1 MSTKNKTQKTGKGAI
16 KTVLRFMRPYTPLL
30 VLALLCS
37 AVQIAATLLAPVVI
51 GKAVDYIIGENNVD
65 LSMVLHY
72 AYILIGLIAVVMVFQ
87 WLSALCT
94 NQAANATVRD
104 LRAAAFGKL
113 NRVPLSYIDGHS
125 HGDLL
130 SRVVSDT
137 DLISDGLIQGFTQLF
152 SGVVTVAGT
161 IVFMLRLN
169 LSVTLVVVLITPV
182 SIAVAYLIAR
192 ATHNMFKLQQ
202 AKRGELSGLSEEAL
216 SGMQVIKAFGRE
228 DAVIK
233 DFERTDE
240 ELRKVG
246 VKAMFYSALTNP
258 GTRFVNG
265 IVYAAVAVVGALMV
279 IRSGSAGFT
288 VGILSAF
295 LTYANQYT
303 KPFNEIT
310 GVITELQTASA
321 AAGRVQE
328 LLCERE
334 EPSDEGL
341 PALAHCDGS
350 LRLRNV
356 DFSYDPARPLLQD
369 LNLDVSPGSRVA
381 IVGPT
386 GCGKTTLINLLMRF
400 YDPQKGEI
408 LLSGTPVTQITR
420 DSLRGSFGMVLQD
433 SWIFRGTVA
442 ENIAYGKPDATQE
455 EIEDAAKRAH
465 IHSFIQKL
473 QNGYNTIIDDEGSS
487 ISQGEKQ
494 LLCIARILL
503 THPPMLILDEAT
515 SNIDTR
521 TEQKIQSAFAAMMKG
536 RTSFVIAHRLS
547 TIADADR
554 ILVMRDGNVIEQ
566 GTHEKLLAQGGFYAD
581 LYNSQFV

>member
-1 MSTKNKTQKTGKGAI
+1 MSAKKTKTKTPKGSI
-16 KTVLRFMRPYTPLL
+16 RLVLSYMRPYFPLIL
-30 VLALLCS
+30 LALLFS
-37 AVQIAATLLAPVVI
+37 VIQIAATLLAPVVI

-65 LSMVLHY
+65 FEKILHY
-72 AYILIGLIAVVMVFQ
+72 SFILMGLIALVMVFQ
-87 WLSALCT
+87 WLGSLCT
-94 NQAANATVRD
+94 NKAAMNTVRD
-104 LRAAAFGKL
+104 LRCAAFNKL
-113 NRVPLSYIDGHS
+113 NRVPLSYIDNRS
-125 HGDLL
+125 HGDML
-130 SRVVSDT
+130 SRVVNDT

-152 SGVVTVAGT
+152 SGIVTVAGT

-182 SIAVAYLIAR
+182 SICVAYLIAR

-202 AKRGELSGLSEEAL
+202 TKRGELSGLSEEAL
-216 SGMQVIKAFGRE
+216 SGVKEIKAFGRE
-228 DAVIK
+228 KIAEAEFDGVNE
-233 DFERTDE
+233 D
-240 ELRKVG
+240 LRKVG

-258 GTRFVNG
+258 GTRFVNA

-279 IRSGSAGFT
+279 IKSGNVGFT

-295 LTYANQYT
+295 LAYANQYT

-310 GVITELQTASA
+310 GVVTELQTASA
-321 AAGRVQE
+321 AAGRVKE
-328 LLCERE
+328 LLDETE
-334 EPSDEGL
+334 EPSDDGL
-341 PALAHCDGS
+341 PALSYCDGS
-350 LRLRNV
+350 IEIEHVNFAYV
-356 DFSYDPARPLLQD
+356 PDRPLIQD
-369 LNLDVSPGSRVA
+369 LNLSVLPGRRVA

-400 YDPQKGEI
+400 YDPQSGRI
-408 LLSGTPVTQITR
+408 LLSDTPVTEITR
-420 DSLRGSFGMVLQD
+420 NSLRGSYGMVLQD

-442 ENIAYGKPDATQE
+442 ENIAYGKPNATRE

-473 QNGYNTIIDDEGSS
+473 KNGYDTVIDDEGSS

-494 LLCIARILL
+494 LLCIARIML
-503 THPPMLILDEAT
+503 TQPPMLILDEAT

-521 TEQKIQSAFAAMMKG
+521 TEHKIQSAFAAMMKG

-547 TIADADR
+547 TIIDADV

-566 GTHEKLLAQGGFYAD
+566 GTHAELIEKGGFYSQ

>member
-1 MSTKNKTQKTGKGAI
+1 MSAKKTKTKTPKGSI
-16 KTVLRFMRPYTPLL
+16 RLVLSYMRPYFPLIL
-30 VLALLCS
+30 LALLFS
-37 AVQIAATLLAPVVI
+37 VIQIAATLLAPVVI

-65 LSMVLHY
+65 FEKILHY
-72 AYILIGLIAVVMVFQ
+72 SFILMGLIALVMVFQ
-87 WLSALCT
+87 WLGSLCT
-94 NQAANATVRD
+94 NKAAMNTVRD
-104 LRAAAFGKL
+104 LRCAAFNKL
-113 NRVPLSYIDGHS
+113 NRVPLSYIDNRS
-125 HGDLL
+125 HGDML
-130 SRVVSDT
+130 SRVVNDT

-152 SGVVTVAGT
+152 SGIVTVAGT

-182 SIAVAYLIAR
+182 SICVAYLIAR

-216 SGMQVIKAFGRE
+216 SGVKEIKAFGRE
-228 DAVIK
+228 KISEAEFDGVNE
-233 DFERTDE
+233 D
-240 ELRKVG
+240 LRKVG

-258 GTRFVNG
+258 GTRFVNA

-279 IRSGSAGFT
+279 IKSGNVGFT

-295 LTYANQYT
+295 LAYANQYT

-310 GVITELQTASA
+310 GVVTELQTASA
-321 AAGRVQE
+321 AAGRVKE
-328 LLCERE
+328 LLDETE
-334 EPSDEGL
+334 EPSDDGL
-341 PALAHCDGS
+341 PALSYCDGS
-350 LRLRNV
+350 IEIEHVNFAYV
-356 DFSYDPARPLLQD
+356 PDRPLIQD
-369 LNLDVSPGSRVA
+369 LNLSVLPGRRVA

-400 YDPQKGEI
+400 YDPQSGRI
-408 LLSGTPVTQITR
+408 LLSDTPVTEITR
-420 DSLRGSFGMVLQD
+420 NSLRGSYGMVLQD

-442 ENIAYGKPDATQE
+442 ENIAYGKPNATRE

-473 QNGYNTIIDDEGSS
+473 KNGYDTVIDDEGSS

-494 LLCIARILL
+494 LLCIARIML
-503 THPPMLILDEAT
+503 TQPPMLILDEAT

-521 TEQKIQSAFAAMMKG
+521 TEHKIQSAFAAMMKG

-547 TIADADR
+547 TIIDADV

-566 GTHEKLLAQGGFYAD
+566 GTHAELIEKGGFYSQ

>member
-1 MSTKNKTQKTGKGAI
+1 MSAKKTKTKTPKGSI
-16 KTVLRFMRPYTPLL
+16 RLVLSYMRPYFPLIL
-30 VLALLCS
+30 LALLFS
-37 AVQIAATLLAPVVI
+37 VIQIAATLLAPVVI

-65 LSMVLHY
+65 FEKILHY
-72 AYILIGLIAVVMVFQ
+72 SFILMGLIALVMVFQ
-87 WLSALCT
+87 WLGSLCT
-94 NQAANATVRD
+94 NKAAMNTVRD
-104 LRAAAFGKL
+104 LRCAAFNKL
-113 NRVPLSYIDGHS
+113 NRVPLSYIDNRS
-125 HGDLL
+125 HGDML
-130 SRVVSDT
+130 SRVVNDT

-152 SGVVTVAGT
+152 SGIVTVAGT

-182 SIAVAYLIAR
+182 SICVAYLIAR

-216 SGMQVIKAFGRE
+216 SGVKEIKAFGRE
-228 DAVIK
+228 KISEAEFDGVNE
-233 DFERTDE
+233 D
-240 ELRKVG
+240 LRKVG

-258 GTRFVNG
+258 GTRFVNA

-279 IRSGSAGFT
+279 IKSGNVGFT

-295 LTYANQYT
+295 LAYANQYT

-310 GVITELQTASA
+310 GVVTELQTASA
-321 AAGRVQE
+321 AAGRVKE
-328 LLCERE
+328 LLDETE
-334 EPSDEGL
+334 EPSDDGL
-341 PALAHCDGS
+341 PALSYCDGS
-350 LRLRNV
+350 LEIEHVNFAYV
-356 DFSYDPARPLLQD
+356 PDRPLIQD
-369 LNLDVSPGSRVA
+369 LNLSVLPGRRVA

-400 YDPQKGEI
+400 YDPQSGRI
-408 LLSGTPVTQITR
+408 LLSDTPVTEITR
-420 DSLRGSFGMVLQD
+420 NSLRGSYGMVLQD

-442 ENIAYGKPDATQE
+442 ENIAYGKPNATRE

-473 QNGYNTIIDDEGSS
+473 KNGYDTVIDDEGSS

-494 LLCIARILL
+494 LLCIARIML
-503 THPPMLILDEAT
+503 TQPPMLILDEAT

-521 TEQKIQSAFAAMMKG
+521 TEHKIQSAFAAMMKG

-547 TIADADR
+547 TIIDADV

-566 GTHEKLLAQGGFYAD
+566 GTHAELIEKGGFYSQ
-581 LYNSQFV
+581 LYNSQFI

>member
-1 MSTKNKTQKTGKGAI
+1 MSAKKTKTKTPKGSI
-16 KTVLRFMRPYTPLL
+16 RLVLSYMRPYFPLIL
-30 VLALLCS
+30 LALLFS
-37 AVQIAATLLAPVVI
+37 VIQIAATLLAPVVI

-65 LSMVLHY
+65 FEKILHY
-72 AYILIGLIAVVMVFQ
+72 SFILMGLIALVMVFQ
-87 WLSALCT
+87 WLGSLCT
-94 NQAANATVRD
+94 NKAAMNTVRD
-104 LRAAAFGKL
+104 LRCAAFNKL
-113 NRVPLSYIDGHS
+113 NRVPLSYIDNRS
-125 HGDLL
+125 HGDML
-130 SRVVSDT
+130 SRVVNDT

-152 SGVVTVAGT
+152 SGIVTVAGT

-182 SIAVAYLIAR
+182 SICVAYLIAR

-216 SGMQVIKAFGRE
+216 SGVKEIKAFGRE
-228 DAVIK
+228 KISEAEFDGVNE
-233 DFERTDE
+233 D
-240 ELRKVG
+240 LRKVG

-258 GTRFVNG
+258 GTRFVNA

-279 IRSGSAGFT
+279 IKSGNVGFT

-295 LTYANQYT
+295 LAYANQYT
-303 KPFNEIT
+303 KLFNEIT
-310 GVITELQTASA
+310 GVVTELQTASA
-321 AAGRVQE
+321 AAGRVKE
-328 LLCERE
+328 LLDETE
-334 EPSDEGL
+334 EPSDDGL
-341 PALAHCDGS
+341 PALSYCDGS
-350 LRLRNV
+350 LEIEHVNFAYV
-356 DFSYDPARPLLQD
+356 PDRPLIQD
-369 LNLDVSPGSRVA
+369 LNLSVLPGRRVA

-400 YDPQKGEI
+400 YDPQSGRI
-408 LLSGTPVTQITR
+408 LLSDTPVTEITR
-420 DSLRGSFGMVLQD
+420 NSLRGSYGMVLQD

-442 ENIAYGKPDATQE
+442 ENIAYGKPNATRE

-473 QNGYNTIIDDEGSS
+473 KNGYDTVIDDEGSS

-494 LLCIARILL
+494 LLCIARIML
-503 THPPMLILDEAT
+503 TQPPMLILDEAT

-521 TEQKIQSAFAAMMKG
+521 TEHKIQSAFAAMMKG

-547 TIADADR
+547 TIIDADV

-566 GTHEKLLAQGGFYAD
+566 GTHAELIEKGGFYSQ
-581 LYNSQFV
+581 LYNSQFI